1 MTRHKV
7 FLRRHAFLPLDG
19 LEDNV
24 TLPAL
29 EYLLI
34 YTQSGLPIYSKCY
47 GTFCKTAFKQPELLT
62 GFLSA
67 IETIPLTL
75 AGGMS
80 LQSVKMGTTEMKFS
94 KTTPGGH
101 SVVIGLSEDAPEV
114 ANEVFEAVSK
124 ALAAERF
131 RDVDWT
137 HISTELME
145 AFQAELLNNTLPEA
159 MHDYGGFEDRCTL
172 GAMCPIHTTAT
183 KSRASRIWGSIKGKY
198 AAMKQRM
205 SGGS

>member
-1 MTRHKV
+1 V
-7 FLRRHAFLPLDG
+7 QLDR
-19 LEDNV
+19 LEDKER
-24 TLPAL
+24 LPVL

-75 AGGMS
+75 SSGMS

-101 SVVIGLSEDAPEV
+101 SVVLGLSEEAPDV
-114 ANEVFEAVSK
+114 AKEVFDAVSK
-124 ALAAERF
+124 VLAAEQF
-131 RDVDWT
+131 RDADWDY
-137 HISTELME
+137 ISSDLME
-145 AFQAELLNNTLPEA
+145 AFERELLNNALPEA

-172 GAMCPIHTTAT
+172 GDMCPIHTTAT
-183 KSRASRIWGSIKGKY
+183 KSRKSRIWGSIKGKY
-198 AAMKQRM
+198 AALKQRM